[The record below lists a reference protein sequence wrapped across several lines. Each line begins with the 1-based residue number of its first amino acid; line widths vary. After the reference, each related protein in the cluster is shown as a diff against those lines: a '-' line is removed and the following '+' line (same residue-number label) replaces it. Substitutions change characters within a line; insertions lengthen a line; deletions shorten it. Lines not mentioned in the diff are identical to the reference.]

1 MLLRQVAGTASF
13 RPLGIVATRSSTPLR
28 LSECSPQPARLTPLR
43 GRRKRAAPYRNEALA
58 VRNKLQIAMFF
69 MTFPTYFYR
78 IGDGRNR
85 EARRTVVAIWHISG

>member
-43 GRRKRAAPYRNEALA
+43 GRRKRAAPIQFTNPVINLVVDLLYGFVDPRVRYR
-58 VRNKLQIAMFF
+58 
-69 MTFPTYFYR
+69 
-78 IGDGRNR
+78 
-85 EARRTVVAIWHISG
+85 